1 MTKRDMAAFLGVDVQ
16 TLRNWKKTR
25 PNLYRVILQ
34 GLAVDEAINESY
46 ENFCKLARFSE
57 NAEKKVLKKDLNVID
72 LYEKFKNSKFD
83 DKSSLK

>member
-46 ENFCKLARFSE
+46 EHFCKLARFSE
-57 NAEKKVLKKDLNVID
+57 NAEKRVLKRDLNVVD
-72 LYEKFKNSKFD
+72 LYAKFKNTQSKEM
-83 DKSSLK
+83 

>member
-25 PNLYRVILQ
+25 PNLYRVVLQ

-46 ENFCKLARFSE
+46 ESFCKLARFSE
-57 NAEKKVLKKDLNVID
+57 NAENKVLKRDLNVID
-72 LYEKFKNSKFD
+72 LYAKFKNSKLD
-83 DKSSLK
+83 

>member
-34 GLAVDEAINESY
+34 GLAIDEAINESY
-46 ENFCKLARFSE
+46 EIFHKLANFSE
-57 NAEKKVLKKDLNVID
+57 NAEKKVLKSDLNVVD
-72 LYEKFKNSKFD
+72 LYAKFKKNHSNLD
-83 DKSSLK
+83 